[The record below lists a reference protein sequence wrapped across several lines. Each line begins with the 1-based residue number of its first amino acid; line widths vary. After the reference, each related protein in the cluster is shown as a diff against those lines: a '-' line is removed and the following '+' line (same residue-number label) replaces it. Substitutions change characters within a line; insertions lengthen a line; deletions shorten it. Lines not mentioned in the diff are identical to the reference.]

1 MNIESVKTA
10 SVPQRTFENVAQP
23 AQRSNAPTAKTNEVQ
38 ASQKSAQAELKEQDS
53 SNKKLTV
60 EDAVKRLADFVAP
73 TNSEINF
80 SIDEESG
87 VRVVKI
93 LDTQSKEV
101 LRQFPSEEAIQL
113 AQALDKLQ
121 GLFVKEKV

>member
-10 SVPQRTFENVAQP
+10 SVPQRAHEGVALP
-23 AQRSNAPTAKTNEVQ
+23 VPRSNPPVAKTSEVQ
-38 ASQKSAQAELKEQDS
+38 ASQKSVQAELIEQGS
-53 SNKKLTV
+53 SDKKLTV

-93 LDTQSKEV
+93 LDSQSKEV